1 MPLPKARRIR
11 DNAEKKA
18 VINAAI
24 ADKDNMTVPT
34 HVVEKNGKI
43 VGGWSLGKIPL
54 VLVWHKSDEIN
65 AKESLILNNTFR
77 SIMNDRGEG
86 PFIIAC
92 NGHSPYIRHMK
103 RFGFNPVWETNLFV
117 SE

>member
-1 MPLPKARRIR
+1 MSLPKARRIKDEAER
-11 DNAEKKA
+11 QLVIQAALADN
-18 VINAAI
+18 
-24 ADKDNMTVPT
+24 DSMTVPT
-34 HVVEKNGKI
+34 HVIEKNGKI
-43 VGGWSLGKIPL
+43 VGGWSLAKVPL

-65 AKESLILNNTFR
+65 AKESLVLNNTFR
-77 SIMNDRGEG
+77 SIMNDRSTG

-92 NGHSPYIRHMK
+92 NGHSPYIKHME